1 MVWISSSAIITQ
13 ARERILLLYL
23 TSLLGVFDTMT
34 RIPTTCFNN
43 GIQKPASSIAR
54 DTFRAY
60 GCALSLSLASR
71 KYGAIGLRLNL
82 DQSLGANSIHAVT
95 RHNVECVFAKLDL
108 CAMLLDEDPVSRR
121 FASRAHLS
129 LFFSEKKRKKKKEK
143 KKSRKLVDR

>member
-1 MVWISSSAIITQ
+1 
-13 ARERILLLYL
+13 
-23 TSLLGVFDTMT
+23 MT

-60 GCALSLSLASR
+60 GCALSLSLSSR

-82 DQSLGANSIHAVT
+82 DQSLSANSIHAVT
-95 RHNVECVFAKLDL
+95 RHNVECVSPNSI

-121 FASRAHLS
+121 SASRAHLS
-129 LFFSEKKRKKKKEK
+129 LFFRKKEEKEERK